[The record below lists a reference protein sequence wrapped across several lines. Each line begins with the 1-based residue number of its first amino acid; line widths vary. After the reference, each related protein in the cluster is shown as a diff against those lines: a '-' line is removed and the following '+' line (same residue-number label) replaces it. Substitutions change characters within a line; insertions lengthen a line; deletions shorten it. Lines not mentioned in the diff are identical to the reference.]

1 MFCPRC
7 GSVFPDDARFCQ
19 RCGTPLEQQGTASID
34 LNKGTISSETINLDK
49 TPNGS
54 DSINANKNPNSCESP
69 LNDYE
74 SGGSY
79 DKNASPYSQ
88 YQENAQDRQNAQYQ
102 QYSQYQ
108 YAQNQ
113 PNAQYRQY
121 SQYQQAGSLAQ
132 LNTYLL
138 HNILSVVFC
147 FGILNIPAMI
157 GIVYAIMA
165 LSAKNRGDSRAERYA
180 RIAKN
185 MFWVSILFS
194 IIFFVSVLILNVNGV
209 LNGGFFSYE
218 NLSEI
223 EKAVNAAR
231 ESSKDGPVATPGA
244 GWN

>member
-19 RCGTPLEQQGTASID
+19 RCGTPLEQQGTTSID

-49 TPNGS
+49 
-54 DSINANKNPNSCESP
+54 NPNSCESP
-69 LNDYE
+69 LNDYGN
-74 SGGSY
+74 GGAY

-88 YQENAQDRQNAQYQ
+88 YQENAQDWQNVQYQ

-108 YAQNQ
+108 QYAQNQ
-113 PNAQYRQY
+113 SNAQY
-121 SQYQQAGSLAQ
+121 QQTGSLAQ

-218 NLSEI
+218 NLSEL

-231 ESSKDGPVATPGA
+231 EASKDGPVATPGA